1 MLTYIIPIELFAIV
15 YAIFILMQ
23 VFDIKTKDVHVRI
36 KNMLRSVKGQEDEKD
51 DIKPSKTENMLRSG
65 KAKIKQI
72 LRSGKTAAIIAVSI
86 ASLPI
91 VSNYIPVYTTAVP
104 ADIGYIIT
112 ERIPDTSRLTGVLD
126 IKSLDALSVLRSDSS
141 KGGYVNATSIVG
153 PFSIQLNMDVI
164 AVKENGSRD
173 IFWAQNV
180 IDTETSKDGK
190 PPYYEYHQSEI
201 FKLKSPNYKLL
212 TEILNLKYLN
222 YVIPIKSDRIEG
234 EGHLHRVS
242 SYYNPEISK
251 EISANTY
258 IHSTKPKPLEF
269 PLDTT
274 ISVKVGITNGFLVID
289 FQDLKNG
296 EWKTFDTVRIGKE
309 GEYRLAYIHAGS
321 KNTDAELGIAGGG
334 NGAYA
339 YIRRLNGCMGMFTG
353 DHSQP
358 VRYTYGGVSPQSA
371 ERSNAG
377 PISPHQKSGMVE
389 MEAAHK

>member
-212 TEILNLKYLN
+212 GEILNLKYPN

-321 KNTDAELGIAGGG
+321 KNTDAELGIAGGA